1 MRVGDMVKIAVVHPG
16 ARHPLYRGDIGIAM
30 RICKVPIGTSI
41 LVFSSGGEIDWWEH
55 DELEVISESR

>member
-1 MRVGDMVKIAVVHPG
+1 MRVCDMVKIAVVHPD
-16 ARHPLYRGDIGIAM
+16 ARHPLYRGGIGIVM
-30 RICKVPIGTSI
+30 RICNVGTSI